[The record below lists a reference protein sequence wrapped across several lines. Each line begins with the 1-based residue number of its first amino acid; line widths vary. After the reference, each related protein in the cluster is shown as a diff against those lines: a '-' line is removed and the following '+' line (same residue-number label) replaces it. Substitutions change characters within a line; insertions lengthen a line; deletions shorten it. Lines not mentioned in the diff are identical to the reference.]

1 MLRRPYGIWLPAFH
15 LVSQLALRHYL
26 WSLDVV
32 QIAKLLPQY
41 EFSVLQKLDYTA
53 YDVGKRWK
61 TDAWKLQ
68 ALGTIALGCWKMEML
83 GSFSSTRIHLD
94 VNFA

>member
-53 YDVGKRWK
+53 YDVGK
-61 TDAWKLQ
+61 L
-68 ALGTIALGCWKMEML
+68 MP
-83 GSFSSTRIHLD
+83 GSFKLLGLLHWGVGKWRCLGPSQARAYTWT
-94 VNFA
+94 